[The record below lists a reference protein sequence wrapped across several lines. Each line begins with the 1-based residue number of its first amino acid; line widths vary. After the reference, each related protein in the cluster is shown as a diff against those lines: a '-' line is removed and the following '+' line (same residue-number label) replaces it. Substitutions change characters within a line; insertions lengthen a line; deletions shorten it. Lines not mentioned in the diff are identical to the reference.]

1 MEKIILVR
9 DVLASNHFSGGIN
22 EDTFS
27 TVYIKQLKRVL
38 YEKEK
43 ITMTR
48 ELIIQNIMNNYGK
61 YGITQDMV
69 EEVIDAGIEGG
80 MSYDLIYLDTCRR
93 ISEITGEEFYCTSSD
108 MARAF
113 NVSDD
118 EMDKII
124 KEARE
129 ELIEAGEDPNEYFKE
144 VPVHR
149 LRW

>member
-1 MEKIILVR
+1 MDRE
-9 DVLASNHFSGGIN
+9 
-22 EDTFS
+22 
-27 TVYIKQLKRVL
+27 TV
-38 YEKEK
+38 
-43 ITMTR
+43 
-48 ELIIQNIMNNYGK
+48 IQNIMNNYGSK

-69 EEVIDAGIEGG
+69 EEVIDTGIEGG

-93 ISEITGEEFYCTSSD
+93 ISELTGEEFYCSASD

-113 NVSDD
+113 NVSDE

-129 ELIEAGEDPNEYFKE
+129 ELIEAGENPDEYFKE

-149 LRW
+149 FMM